1 LAKSRSRADKV
12 YYVTD
17 VYTWADALSPG
28 RLFLSIK
35 TGLRDVNYP
44 GTVIGQFYYSL
55 EALIALYLTVTKA
68 RAERLLGQEL
78 ARWCSAAPSTSPP
91 TPQPTGWPRRG
102 CCTPPS
108 TPATRRSTCNMSR
121 WPRPMATRSSYRPA
135 GERPRL

>member
-1 LAKSRSRADKV
+1 MYKRQV

-55 EALIALYLTVTKA
+55 ETLIALYLTVTKA
-68 RAERLLGQEL
+68 RAEQLLGQEVRPVSYTHL
-78 ARWCSAAPSTSPP
+78 DVYKR
-91 TPQPTGWPRRG
+91 Q
-102 CCTPPS
+102 
-108 TPATRRSTCNMSR
+108 
-121 WPRPMATRSSYRPA
+121 PRP
-135 GERPRL
+135 